1 MVTKIGFLSAG
12 LNTYWNQFDGL
23 LDHLSSYAA
32 YIVSQMENHPGVMVY
47 NVGMIDSPEKAA
59 EKSRELKAAGIELLF
74 VHVATYCFSS
84 TILPIARE
92 T

>member
-1 MVTKIGFLSAG
+1 
-12 LNTYWNQFDGL
+12 
-23 LDHLSSYAA
+23 
-32 YIVSQMENHPGVMVY
+32 MENHPGVMVY